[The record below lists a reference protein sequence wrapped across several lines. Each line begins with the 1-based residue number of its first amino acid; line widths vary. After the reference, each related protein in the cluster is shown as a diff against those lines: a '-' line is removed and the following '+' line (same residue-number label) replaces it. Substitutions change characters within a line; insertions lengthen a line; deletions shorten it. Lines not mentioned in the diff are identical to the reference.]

1 MRRNSNGIGARVLV
15 MAVALTLIIGG
26 IIGGAVAWLTAK
38 TEPVVNTFTVGDINI
53 TLTESTGTSY
63 TFIPGK
69 DISKDPKVTVAANS
83 ETCYLF
89 IKVTKE
95 NWPST
100 SKISYTMAEGW
111 NELTGNEGV
120 FYREVASSTSEQ
132 AFHVITGDKIMVSSE
147 LTKAELNDFATP
159 ISFSVKA
166 FAVQKDGIADANAAW
181 DVIPTAD
188 KN

>member
-1 MRRNSNGIGARVLV
+1 MRRNSNGISARVLV

-26 IIGGAVAWLTAK
+26 IIGGSVAWLTAK

-120 FYREVASSTSEQ
+120 FYREVASSTFEQ